1 MESERSHNHPE
12 LGPRSVE
19 SAVLAIVIERHP
31 APVSWSDLLLEMKTE
46 TDAPRRDAEVELA
59 VGGLVQVELLLLSN
73 GVLVPTPAALRAGEL
88 ELGL

>member
-1 MESERSHNHPE
+1 MESERSHDKPE

-31 APVSWSDLLLEMKTE
+31 LPVSRSSLLLEMKTE

-59 VGGLVQVELLLLSN
+59 VGGLAEVGLLVLSN
-73 GVLVPTPAALRAGEL
+73 GVLTPTAAALRAGEL